1 MGEHFSASKDR
12 GKAPFLPQ
20 HWMAWL
26 GVWVMS
32 WSMNWPICMTRMVLS
47 PSLLPCPPDSAL
59 LIARAEGSSTP
70 PAVLLRGRSRLDL
83 AYSGS
88 RILWYG
94 VPVRPRFGSL
104 RLLQDPSQVR
114 KCLLGSQVGAGTQ
127 GHRSEMAE
135 LVSLLKLDLR
145 PMAASRS
152 VRLLSALMVLAA
164 LRRMLLTSS
173 SLTMSRR
180 GVLNLRCKLVGVGS
194 STKLVSTSTS
204 SAGSSLANLTLSS
217 SSTWPRLDLRI
228 KLAWPGSTVPGRATV
243 WRGVSMMLMMLSIV
257 MGTQQV
263 P

>member
-32 WSMNWPICMTRMVLS
+32 WSMNCPICMTRMVLS
-47 PSLLPCPPDSAL
+47 PSAVLSPTDSAL
-59 LIARAEGSSTP
+59 LIDLAEGSSTL
-70 PAVLLRGRSRLDL
+70 PALLLRGRSRLDL

-94 VPVRPRFGSL
+94 VPVLPRFGSL

-135 LVSLLKLDLR
+135 LVSLLKFDLR

-164 LRRMLLTSS
+164 LRRA
-173 SLTMSRR
+173 
-180 GVLNLRCKLVGVGS
+180 GRC
-194 STKLVSTSTS
+194 
-204 SAGSSLANLTLSS
+204 
-217 SSTWPRLDLRI
+217 R
-228 KLAWPGSTVPGRATV
+228 
-243 WRGVSMMLMMLSIV
+243 
-257 MGTQQV
+257 
-263 P
+263 

>member
-1 MGEHFSASKDR
+1 MGEHFSASKVR

-32 WSMNWPICMTRMVLS
+32 WSMNWPIRMTSMVLS
-47 PSLLPCPPDSAL
+47 PSLLSSVSLESAL
-59 LIARAEGSSTP
+59 LIARAEGSSTF

-94 VPVRPRFGSL
+94 VPVLPRFGSL
-104 RLLQDPSQVR
+104 RLLQEPSQLL

-127 GHRSEMAE
+127 GQRAEMAG
-135 LVSLLKLDLR
+135 LVSLLKFDLS
-145 PMAASRS
+145 PMVARRS

-164 LRRMLLTSS
+164 FSRMLLTSS
-173 SLTMSRR
+173 SFMMSFR
-180 GVLNLRCKLVGVGS
+180 GLLNLRWKLVGVGS

-217 SSTWPRLDLRI
+217 FSCWPKLDLM
-228 KLAWPGSTVPGRATV
+228 KMSLTWSGSTLPGRATV
-243 WRGVSMMLMMLSIV
+243 C
-257 MGTQQV
+257 
-263 P
+263 

>member
-1 MGEHFSASKDR
+1 MGEHFSASKVR

-47 PSLLPCPPDSAL
+47 PSLLSSVSLESAL
-59 LIARAEGSSTP
+59 LIARAEGSSTL

-94 VPVRPRFGSL
+94 VPVLPRFGFL

-114 KCLLGSQVGAGTQ
+114 KCLLGSHVGAGTQ

-173 SLTMSRR
+173 SLTMSLR
-180 GVLNLRCKLVGVGS
+180 GVLNLDGGWWVLGHQQSWCRPPHPRPAPRWR
-194 STKLVSTSTS
+194 TS
-204 SAGSSLANLTLSS
+204 
-217 SSTWPRLDLRI
+217 
-228 KLAWPGSTVPGRATV
+228 
-243 WRGVSMMLMMLSIV
+243 
-257 MGTQQV
+257 
-263 P
+263 

>member
-1 MGEHFSASKDR
+1 MGEHFSASKER

-32 WSMNWPICMTRMVLS
+32 WSMNWPICITRTVLS
-47 PSLLPCPPDSAL
+47 SSLLSGPTVSAL

-70 PAVLLRGRSRLDL
+70 SAVLLRGRSRLDL
-83 AYSGS
+83 AYSGR

-127 GHRSEMAE
+127 GQRSEMAE

-145 PMAASRS
+145 PMMAWRS
-152 VRLLSALMVLAA
+152 VRLLSALMRLVA
-164 LRRMLLTSS
+164 LSRTVLTSS
-173 SLTMSRR
+173 SLTMSLR
-180 GVLNLRCKLVGVGS
+180 GVLNLRCKLVGMGS

-204 SAGSSLANLTLSS
+204 SAASSLANLTLSS
-217 SSTWPRLDLRI
+217 SST
-228 KLAWPGSTVPGRATV
+228 
-243 WRGVSMMLMMLSIV
+243 
-257 MGTQQV
+257 
-263 P
+263 